1 MTQDLHIWKPY
12 TQQALDPLPIAI
24 ERAEGVYLYT
34 KDGRRL
40 IDGISSWWVNIHGHA
55 HPHIA
60 AAIARQAEQL
70 EQVIFAGFTHE
81 PAERL
86 ACKLKQVVPR
96 AMSHIFLS
104 DNGSTA
110 VEVALK
116 MAVQYWQNT
125 GQPERRKVIALEH
138 AYHGDTVGAMSLSE
152 ASAFT
157 DAFKDMLFPILR
169 SHSAYCYR
177 CPVGKERSTCHIECL
192 DKLQGLLEEQGSE
205 VAAMI
210 VEPLIQGAGGMIMHP
225 PEFLKRTRELC
236 SRHGVLLIA
245 DEVFTGFGRTG
256 TMFACDGVDVIPDIM
271 CVSKGL
277 TGGFLPFAATLCSDE
292 IYAPFHVP
300 DRTKTLF
307 HGHSYA
313 GNPLGCAA
321 AIANLE
327 VFETEPVFDR
337 IRTVER
343 IHAERLPLLGENSLV
358 GDARMVGTV
367 AAIELIA
374 DDAGYLSDLKPKLY
388 DFFLSKGVLLRPLGN
403 IVYILPPYVIQ
414 PDELHYIYDVVT
426 EAIGSLSDL

>member
-1 MTQDLHIWKPY
+1 MTQDLHIWRPY
-12 TQQALDPLPIAI
+12 TQQALDPLPIPI

-60 AAIARQAEQL
+60 AAIAKQAEHL
-70 EQVIFAGFTHE
+70 EHVIFAGFTHE

-86 ACKLKQVVPR
+86 TCKLKQVVPP

-125 GQPERRKVIALEH
+125 GKPERRKVIALEH
-138 AYHGDTVGAMSLSE
+138 AYHGDTVGAMSVSE

-157 DAFKDMLFPILR
+157 DAFKDMLFPVLR
-169 SHSAYCYR
+169 THSAYCYR
-177 CPVGKERSTCHIECL
+177 CPVGKERETCHIECL
-192 DKLQGLLEEQGSE
+192 DKLQGLLEEQGGE

-236 SRHGVLLIA
+236 SRHGVLLIV

-256 TMFACDGVDVIPDIM
+256 PMFACDGVDVVPDIM

-292 IYAPFHVP
+292 VYAPFHVP
-300 DRTKTLF
+300 DRMKSLF

-327 VFETEPVFDR
+327 VFETEPVFER

-343 IHAERLPLLGENSLV
+343 IHRERLPPLAENSRV

-426 EAIGSLSDL
+426 EAIGSLSDG